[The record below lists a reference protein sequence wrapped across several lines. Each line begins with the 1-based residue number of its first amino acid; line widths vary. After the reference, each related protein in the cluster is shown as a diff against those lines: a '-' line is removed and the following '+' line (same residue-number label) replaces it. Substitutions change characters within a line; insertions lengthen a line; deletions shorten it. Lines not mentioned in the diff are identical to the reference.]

1 MKAIEHKLFSH
12 NQDMFIKFFD
22 KFNRE
27 EIKKA
32 IFTHLTNY
40 PDDTLEH
47 CRDYSAVDIKKY
59 YGSEIVN
66 SYAMHPKLNKPAI
79 LITRG
84 NKTYYKVLRDYNP
97 Q

>member
-22 KFNRE
+22 KFNRD

-32 IFTHLTNY
+32 IITHLTNN

-47 CRDYSAVDIKKY
+47 CRDYNSVDIKKY
-59 YGSEIVN
+59 YGSEILN
-66 SYAMHPKLNKPAI
+66 FYAMHPESNKPAI
-79 LITRG
+79 LIIKG
-84 NKTYYKVLRDYNP
+84 NKTYYRLLRD
-97 Q
+97 